1 MGSNLKNNLVAT
13 VLGGYI
19 TKFQYFFNDIELS
32 NFTDQN
38 FMRRLLT
45 SLDCQVYPPETSI
58 IQSGKQFEFVYFVYS
73 NKVNVL
79 DDKELFVLATLGEGS
94 WFGDFNAFVEVYSAF
109 TYVAHYEPDSKKDED
124 F

>member
-32 NFTDQN
+32 NSTDKN

-58 IQSGKQFEFVYFVYS
+58 IQSGK
-73 NKVNVL
+73 
-79 DDKELFVLATLGEGS
+79 
-94 WFGDFNAFVEVYSAF
+94 
-109 TYVAHYEPDSKKDED
+109 
-124 F
+124 